1 MRKETSMKRLL
12 GAAALAV
19 AAACVGT
26 APAHAG
32 IFDRWRSSWHQPAVV
47 DDCGCCGAPVVVND
61 CGCCGAPAEGT
72 PEVGKKAEPLHEPS
86 PGGVT
91 FKPFTSAEGR
101 FSVEFPGDPKTDKQ
115 GDVSLAK
122 VETPNKVVFAVAF
135 SDVPADKD
143 APTAV
148 DALKAYIE
156 GRKGKLSGEPKK
168 FTFKTADDEFPGREA
183 EFELPDG
190 TVVRVRLFFVKKR
203 QYVLAVEGPPAAV
216 RNADAD
222 KFLDSFKLKE

>member
-1 MRKETSMKRLL
+1 MRKETLMKRLL

-19 AAACVGT
+19 AAASVGT
-26 APAHAG
+26 APAQAG
-32 IFDRWRSSWHQPAVV
+32 IFDRWRSAWQHAAPV

-61 CGCCGAPAEGT
+61 CCGAPAAGA
-72 PEVGKKAEPLHEPS
+72 PEVGKQAEPLPKPS
-86 PGGVT
+86 TGLT

-115 GDVSLAK
+115 GDVSIAK
-122 VETPNKVVFAVAF
+122 VETPDKVVFAVLF

-148 DALKAYIE
+148 DALKTYVE
-156 GRKGKLSGEPKK
+156 GRKGKVSGEPKK
-168 FTFKTADDEFPGREA
+168 YTFKTADDEFPGREA
-183 EFELPDG
+183 EIELPDG
-190 TVVRVRLFFVKKR
+190 SVVRVRLFFVKKR

-222 KFLDSFKLKE
+222 RFLDSFKLKE